1 MTTDNNE
8 LILQFG
14 EAIGGA
20 VQPFIPAFKRLIL
33 DELIAIKAAMNE
45 KNTDAAMAILHNRM
59 TLEELAEEKLAL
71 VAVTNAM
78 ADSNAAKRQAAQDVL
93 MAILKA
99 ALSVAL
105 GMVAL

>member
-1 MTTDNNE
+1 MTTDNTE

-14 EAIGGA
+14 QAIGTA
-20 VQPFIPAFKRLIL
+20 ATPFIPAFQKMAL
-33 DELIAIKAAMNE
+33 DEIIAVKALLYQ
-45 KNTDAAMAILHNRM
+45 KNTDAALAIVHQKM
-59 TLEELAEEKLAL
+59 TLEELAEEKEAL

-78 ADSNAAKRQAAQDVL
+78 ADASAAKRQAAQDVL